1 MQHSNKI
8 TQLKALDSIC
18 HRCKVRNLCS
28 ANILSASE
36 RKKFSDVT
44 IHDEKWNRGQHL
56 LFPGDRL
63 RFIYIVHSGSF
74 KTYITN
80 VNGDTQIIGF
90 YFQGDVIDL
99 NLSDHAEQNYGAIA
113 LETST
118 VCKIPLAEFE
128 NMVNQYPDLS
138 NAFLKVM
145 SREIILKQ
153 KAMLVMSKMTAEQ
166 KVADFLVHMS
176 MENKSQGHSP
186 VIFNLSMTRTDIA
199 NYLGLAIETVS
210 RIFKAFRNKGI
221 ISVERR
227 QVSINEFEALKSF
240 LLDNDVKASRKAVS
254 ISKK

>member
-1 MQHSNKI
+1 MQYSNKI

-44 IHDEKWNRGQHL
+44 IHDERWDRGQHL
-56 LFPGDRL
+56 FYPGDRL

-99 NLSDHAEQNYGAIA
+99 NISDHAEQNYGVVA
-113 LETST
+113 LETAT
-118 VCKIPLAEFE
+118 VCKIPLTEFE
-128 NMVNQYPDLS
+128 EMEEQYPALS
-138 NAFLKVM
+138 NALLKLM

-153 KAMLVMSKMTAEQ
+153 RMMLAMSKMTAEQ
-166 KVADFLVHMS
+166 RVADFLVHMS
-176 MENKSQGHSP
+176 TENKSRGHSP
-186 VIFNLSMTRTDIA
+186 VIFNLSMLRSDIA
-199 NYLGLAIETVS
+199 NYLGLAFETVS
-210 RIFKAFRNKGI
+210 RIFKAFQNKDI
-221 ISVERR
+221 ISVERH
-227 QVSINEFEALKSF
+227 QVSINDFEALKSF
-240 LLDNDVKASRKAVS
+240 LHDNDTKTSIKATN

>member
-18 HRCKVRNLCS
+18 NRCKVRNLCS

-36 RKKFSDVT
+36 RKKFSDVI
-44 IHDEKWNRGQHL
+44 IHNERWDRGQHL
-56 LFPGDRL
+56 FFPGDQL

-80 VNGDTQIIGF
+80 ANGETQITGF

-99 NLSDHAEQNYGAIA
+99 NISNHEKQNYGAVA
-113 LETST
+113 LETAT

-128 NMVNQYPDLS
+128 NMVNESPDLS
-138 NAFLKVM
+138 NVFLKVM

-153 KAMLVMSKMTAEQ
+153 RMMLVMSKMTAEQ
-166 KVADFLVHMS
+166 KVANFLIHLS
-176 MENKSQGHSP
+176 TEYKSRGYSP
-186 VIFNLSMTRTDIA
+186 VILNLSMTRTDIA

-210 RIFKAFRNKGI
+210 RVFKVFRNKGI
-221 ISVERR
+221 VSVERR

-240 LLDNDVKASRKAVS
+240 LLDNDDKTSRNAVS

>member
-18 HRCKVRNLCS
+18 NRCKVRNLCS
-28 ANILSASE
+28 VNILSASE
-36 RKKFSDVT
+36 RKKFSDVI
-44 IHDEKWNRGQHL
+44 IHNERWGRGQHL
-56 LFPGDRL
+56 FFPSDPL
-63 RFIYIVHSGSF
+63 CFIYIVHSGSF

-80 VNGDTQIIGF
+80 VNGDTQITGF

-99 NLSDHAEQNYGAIA
+99 NFSNHAKLNYGAVA
-113 LETST
+113 LETAT
-118 VCKIPLAEFE
+118 VCKIPLTEFE

-145 SREIILKQ
+145 SREIVLKQ
-153 KAMLVMSKMTAEQ
+153 RMILVMSKMTAEQ

-176 MENKSQGHSP
+176 TENKSRGYSP

-221 ISVERR
+221 ISIERR
-227 QVSINEFEALKSF
+227 QVSINELEALKSF
-240 LLDNDVKASRKAVS
+240 LRDNDAKTSTNAVS